1 MARRTI
7 RTKNT
12 HNIKIVRNAIM
23 KKGYN
28 LEEAQAIT
36 LNLFD
41 TLKANPGGIIWN
53 WVDLVI
59 TKEEH
64 HEREISEKL
73 IRAYD
78 RGLISKEE
86 MVATAFRWG
95 KEGR

>member
-7 RTKNT
+7 KTKNT
-12 HNIKIVRNAIM
+12 HNVKIVRNAIM
-23 KKGYN
+23 RKGYD
-28 LEEAQAIT
+28 LDEAQAIT

-64 HEREISEKL
+64 QEREIAEKL
-73 IRAYD
+73 IKAYHN
-78 RGLISKEE
+78 GLITELE
-86 MVATAFRWG
+86 MVATAYRWG